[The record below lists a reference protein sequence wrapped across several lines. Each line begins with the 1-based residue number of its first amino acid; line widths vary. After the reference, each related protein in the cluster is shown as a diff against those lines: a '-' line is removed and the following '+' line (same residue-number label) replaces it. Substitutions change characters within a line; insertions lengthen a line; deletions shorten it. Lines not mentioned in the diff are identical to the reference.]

1 MAEPIARFRL
11 FERSDDKEVRFIIG
25 KSNMEPLAVA
35 NQRGK
40 FSFQRVILYHIEFI
54 YFLPTSV
61 LSPLDHQFM
70 VRVVL
75 YLHRVHEL
83 VAQFP

>member
-1 MAEPIARFRL
+1 MAEPIAGFRL

-40 FSFQRVILYHIEFI
+40 FRFSE
-54 YFLPTSV
+54 
-61 LSPLDHQFM
+61 
-70 VRVVL
+70 
-75 YLHRVHEL
+75 
-83 VAQFP
+83 